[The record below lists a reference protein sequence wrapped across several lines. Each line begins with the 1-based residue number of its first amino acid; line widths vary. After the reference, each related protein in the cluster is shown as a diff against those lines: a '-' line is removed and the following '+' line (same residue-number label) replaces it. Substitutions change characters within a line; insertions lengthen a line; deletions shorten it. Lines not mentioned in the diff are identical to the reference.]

1 MKILLAIRF
10 ICSYFCVTINP
21 NQIMINILIA
31 DDHQLLIDGIK
42 SALGGTPDI
51 SIVAE
56 ANNGYQVLEKLDAG
70 VAVDIVLMDINMPKL
85 DGLNA
90 TKMVH
95 KRHPHVKVIALS
107 QYDEKRFVKQ
117 MVKNGASGYLL
128 KDSSRDVLEK
138 AIRAVH
144 CGENY
149 FADGLSIRL
158 ISQELKMEDETNA
171 LFPKLTERELEILRL
186 IGNELSS
193 QEIADK
199 LFISFHT
206 VESHRAN
213 LMNKAGVKNTA
224 GLVRWATENDFL
236 D

>member
-1 MKILLAIRF
+1 
-10 ICSYFCVTINP
+10 
-21 NQIMINILIA
+21 MINLLIA

-42 SALGGTPDI
+42 TTLAGIEDI

-56 ANNGYQVLEKLDAG
+56 VYNGYQVLEKLDAG
-70 VAVDIVLMDINMPKL
+70 LHVDVIFMDINMPKL
-85 DGLNA
+85 DGLNC

-95 KRHPHVKVIALS
+95 KKYPEIRIIALS

-128 KDSSRDVLEK
+128 KDSGRDILEK
-138 AIRAVH
+138 AIRTVYG
-144 CGENY
+144 GESY
-149 FADGLSIRL
+149 FCERLSLRL
-158 ISQELKMEDETNA
+158 INLELKMEDTKS
-171 LFPKLTERELEILRL
+171 LFPKLTEREIEILRL
-186 IGNELSS
+186 IGRELSS

-213 LMNKAGVKNTA
+213 LMSKAGVKNTA
-224 GLVRWATENDFL
+224 GLIRWATENDFL

>member
-1 MKILLAIRF
+1 
-10 ICSYFCVTINP
+10 
-21 NQIMINILIA
+21 MINILIA

-42 SALGGTPDI
+42 ATLAGIEDLK
-51 SIVAE
+51 IVAE
-56 ANNGYQVLEKLDAG
+56 VYNGYQVIEKLDSG
-70 VAVDIVLMDINMPKL
+70 LSVDVILMDINMPKL
-85 DGLNA
+85 DGLSC

-95 KRHPHVKVIALS
+95 KNYPKVRIIALS

-128 KDSSRDVLEK
+128 KDSGKDVLVK
-138 AIRAVH
+138 AIRTVH
-144 CGENY
+144 SGENY
-149 FADGLSIRL
+149 FCERLSLRL
-158 ISQELKMEDETNA
+158 INQELKMEDTKS
-171 LFPKLTERELEILRL
+171 LFPKLTEREIKILRF
-186 IGNELSS
+186 IGKELSS

-213 LMNKAGVKNTA
+213 LMSKAGVKNTA
-224 GLVRWATENDFL
+224 GLIRWATENDFL

>member
-1 MKILLAIRF
+1 
-10 ICSYFCVTINP
+10 
-21 NQIMINILIA
+21 MIDILIA

-42 SALGGTPDI
+42 STLAGIEDFN
-51 SIVAE
+51 IVAE
-56 ANNGYQVLEKLDAG
+56 VTNGYQVLEKLETG
-70 VAVDIVLMDINMPKL
+70 LHVDVIFMDINMPKL
-85 DGLNA
+85 DGLSC

-95 KRHPHVKVIALS
+95 KKFPEIRIIALS

-117 MVKNGASGYLL
+117 MIKNGASGYLL
-128 KDSSRDVLEK
+128 KDAGKDILEK
-138 AIRAVH
+138 AIRTVH
-144 CGENY
+144 NGENY
-149 FADGLSIRL
+149 YCDRLSVRL
-158 ISQELKMEDETNA
+158 INQELKMEDTKS
-171 LFPKLTERELEILRL
+171 LFPKLTDREIEILRL

-213 LMNKAGVKNTA
+213 LMSKAGVKNTA
-224 GLVRWATENDFL
+224 GLIRWATENDFL

>member
-1 MKILLAIRF
+1 
-10 ICSYFCVTINP
+10 
-21 NQIMINILIA
+21 MINILIA

-42 SALGGTPDI
+42 TTLAGIEDFN
-51 SIVAE
+51 IVAE
-56 ANNGYQVLEKLDAG
+56 VNNGFQVLEKLESG
-70 VAVDIVLMDINMPKL
+70 LQVDIILMDINMPKL
-85 DGLNA
+85 DGLIC

-95 KRHPHVKVIALS
+95 KKFPTVRIIALS

-128 KDSSRDVLEK
+128 KDSGKDILVK
-138 AIRAVH
+138 AIRTVYG
-144 CGENY
+144 GEPY
-149 FADGLSIRL
+149 YCERLSLRMIN
-158 ISQELKMEDETNA
+158 QELKIEDTKS
-171 LFPKLTERELEILRL
+171 LFPKLTEREIEILRL
-186 IGNELSS
+186 IGRELSS

-213 LMNKAGVKNTA
+213 LMSKAGVKNTA
-224 GLVRWATENDFL
+224 GLIRWATENDFL